1 MELARTLKQLHG
13 ASLVAVVLL
22 IGLPALAHAG
32 LYKCIDEKTKSVT
45 YSGTPCASG
54 TESAIMD
61 GKPAPREIAGKSGGT
76 RQAPS
81 AITASTPTP
90 DNSEEKKRLASE
102 CAAGNRGYQSACR
115 ALRALNGEAEQKPI
129 TTN

>member
-1 MELARTLKQLHG
+1 LKQSFGTL
-13 ASLVAVVLL
+13 LVAVVLL
-22 IGLPALAHAG
+22 IGFPALAHAG

-45 YSGTPCASG
+45 YSGTPCISG
-54 TESAIMD
+54 TESANID
-61 GKPAPREIAGKSGGT
+61 GKPAPREIAGKSGEA

-90 DNSEEKKRLASE
+90 NNSEEKKRLASE
-102 CAAGNRGYQSACR
+102 CAAGNKGYESACK

-129 TTN
+129 TAN